1 MMLMNKIIVLGV
13 TGSVAAYKA
22 ADLASKLTQAGA
34 KVEVVMSEAATEFVT
49 PLTFQSLTHR
59 PVYVDMWESPAAF
72 EIEHIAL
79 AQRAEAI
86 VIAPA
91 TANTIAKIATGI
103 ADNLLSCVVLASR
116 APVMIAPAMDAYM
129 YENSATQDN
138 LARLRAR
145 GVVVIEPGF
154 GRLASGEVGKGRL
167 ADNEIILGTL
177 RQVLGRKGDLAGRCI
192 VVTAGGTQEPI
203 DPVRHITNR
212 SSGKMGYAVAEAARD
227 RGAKVVLITAPTAL
241 SAPVGI
247 EVRQIRTAL
256 QMQQAVSETV
266 VGADA
271 LIMSAAVSD
280 YRVQAAAEHKI
291 KRKVS
296 SLTLDLFR
304 NPDIVADVKGDL
316 IKIGFAAESDDLIQN
331 ATSKLREKGLDL
343 IVANDITAADSGFD
357 VDTNRVVL
365 LDREGNSESL
375 PLLLKTE
382 VAHRILDRVVTLLE
396 KRGKKPVG

>member
-1 MMLMNKIIVLGV
+1 MLMNKIIVLGV

-59 PVYVDMWESPAAF
+59 PVYVDMWEPPAAF

-241 SAPVGI
+241 PAPVGI

-296 SLTLDLFR
+296 SLTLDLLR

-316 IKIGFAAESDDLIQN
+316 IKIGFAAESDELIQN
-331 ATSKLREKGLDL
+331 ATRKLEEKGLDL
-343 IVANDITAADSGFD
+343 IVANDITATDSGFD

-365 LDREGNSESL
+365 LDREGKSESL
-375 PLLLKTE
+375 PLMLKTE
-382 VAHRILDRVVTLLE
+382 VAHRILDRVIELLD
-396 KRGKKPVG
+396 KRSKKP